1 MKAIRYFNDTQCES
15 DRLNVVT
22 LNIVLDQ
29 RFGVRYK
36 PFESDSRHVL
46 EQIWPQPHYLKRI
59 RKQKIS

>member
-1 MKAIRYFNDTQCES
+1 MILSVNPIV
-15 DRLNVVT
+15 NVVT

-46 EQIWPQPHYLKRI
+46 EQIWPQPHLIRI

>member
-1 MKAIRYFNDTQCES
+1 MILSVNPIV
-15 DRLNVVT
+15 NVVT

-46 EQIWPQPHYLKRI
+46 EQIWPQPHYLIRI